1 MIIKIS
7 LFVNVKRSNSVTSIS
22 QTLPCIGFN
31 FYLKKVTVLHQLQ
44 KYKIDFNKC
53 LRNFWAGGRTFKL
66 NRKGGVEFEKKR
78 TFCSLWKTQSV
89 LKINHCCS
97 TLSGIT
103 NRMQGEGHP
112 PGKLNVKTG
121 PPLADV
127 LIFGILLVLIGCCF
141 LHFSGCFRFFS

>member
-53 LRNFWAGGRTFKL
+53 LRNF
-66 NRKGGVEFEKKR
+66 
-78 TFCSLWKTQSV
+78 
-89 LKINHCCS
+89 
-97 TLSGIT
+97 
-103 NRMQGEGHP
+103 
-112 PGKLNVKTG
+112 
-121 PPLADV
+121 
-127 LIFGILLVLIGCCF
+127 
-141 LHFSGCFRFFS
+141 